1 MDSKNVLKNTM
12 PAEYKMGEQRGR
24 KRRHEVCALDQGD
37 YKIRLSEQLWKK
49 GKENL
54 QMKKLLRITGCRYFV
69 TKTKWYR
76 KETYVLI
83 SRCN

>member
-1 MDSKNVLKNTM
+1 MDSNNVLKNTM

-24 KRRHEVCALDQGD
+24 KRRHEACALDQGD

-54 QMKKLLRITGCRYFV
+54 QMKKLLRILLYDGNSVSSKGIPSCF
-69 TKTKWYR
+69 
-76 KETYVLI
+76 I
-83 SRCN
+83 

>member
-1 MDSKNVLKNTM
+1 M

-24 KRRHEVCALDQGD
+24 KRRHEACALDQGD

-54 QMKKLLRITGCRYFV
+54 QMKKLLRILLYDGNSV
-69 TKTKWYR
+69 SS
-76 KETYVLI
+76 KEI
-83 SRCN
+83 PSCFI